1 MCRRNCGVDGTV
13 PLASPESGRLE
24 ADPRGERGRQSPV
37 ASSFAAFP
45 SPALSPVRL
54 EKGRADENCP
64 SSEAGPGFRGVPAT
78 PPPLPRGFVFHTG
91 S

>member
-1 MCRRNCGVDGTV
+1 M
-13 PLASPESGRLE
+13 
-24 ADPRGERGRQSPV
+24 
-37 ASSFAAFP
+37 
-45 SPALSPVRL
+45 